1 MNLTIDRILIATT
14 ALCLGIFLGLRFN
27 AQPHD
32 TTPEKQVPVTIDS
45 RSNKAFTDERELQQV
60 TTNQGKEMLNDL
72 NQAIRANGALAKKE
86 AIRRVLAKANLE
98 NITQFLAWANSLEES
113 SEKTILLR
121 ELMERFGEIDPFAA
135 AALALESYEQGGNL
149 DFLYCA
155 LTGWAKKDPMRA
167 LAKLESMPL
176 SNEPKLQIQ
185 RRLVAEWVN
194 LDASKAAA
202 YAQAHRDPNDSRGL
216 VVIAADEWAKIDP
229 VKAVQ
234 WVGTLESG
242 LDKMWATDRVV
253 QNWAQIDPDAA
264 AAFATSLQPGESR
277 DLIIGS
283 LANQFSSSEPDV
295 ALKWTELIDDANIQ
309 SMALAGVL
317 GKEFIQNKEQAMRR
331 LRKTQIHVEVQNR
344 ALDQLK
350 KSYE

>member
-121 ELMERFGEIDPFAA
+121 
-135 AALALESYEQGGNL
+135 
-149 DFLYCA
+149 
-155 LTGWAKKDPMRA
+155 
-167 LAKLESMPL
+167 
-176 SNEPKLQIQ
+176 
-185 RRLVAEWVN
+185 
-194 LDASKAAA
+194 
-202 YAQAHRDPNDSRGL
+202 
-216 VVIAADEWAKIDP
+216 
-229 VKAVQ
+229 
-234 WVGTLESG
+234 
-242 LDKMWATDRVV
+242 
-253 QNWAQIDPDAA
+253 
-264 AAFATSLQPGESR
+264 
-277 DLIIGS
+277 
-283 LANQFSSSEPDV
+283 
-295 ALKWTELIDDANIQ
+295 
-309 SMALAGVL
+309 
-317 GKEFIQNKEQAMRR
+317 
-331 LRKTQIHVEVQNR
+331 
-344 ALDQLK
+344 
-350 KSYE
+350 